1 MARPKGEVQR
11 VPVKMRVNIGLMDRL
26 EQLAA
31 ESGCSVPKLLARI
44 MENALAELPPDY
56 ELHDLTEIYT
66 LTKNHAVNLCSNRMN
81 VYLLPGTQEAMLELA
96 RRMNVPIGA
105 VRTSFLLDYLDLR
118 GLL

>member
-56 ELHDLTEIYT
+56 ELQ
-66 LTKNHAVNLCSNRMN
+66 V
-81 VYLLPGTQEAMLELA
+81 
-96 RRMNVPIGA
+96 
-105 VRTSFLLDYLDLR
+105 SFA
-118 GLL
+118 